1 MGHGSRPRGG
11 LKGKMLDPILPNR
24 VNLKFRLSTDI
35 ESVQEEAMI
44 PINLVQLSVL
54 PSSMFDSEYLNDDTA
69 QS

>member
-1 MGHGSRPRGG
+1 
-11 LKGKMLDPILPNR
+11 
-24 VNLKFRLSTDI
+24 
-35 ESVQEEAMI
+35 MI